1 MSHHLRPAPILILLA
16 ILAANCTGSRQANPG
31 VQQSDERESGPAPSA
46 GATSFMTP
54 AFAWDFR
61 PGRMDRD
68 AGQGAAAEHRLLHMN
83 LCNSGRASC
92 YREGQVI
99 AEAIELLRSHKP
111 DLVTLNEICL
121 TDVVD
126 QLWPALRAA
135 LDDAPT
141 YYAFQPALDYP
152 ERVPSTCTNGA
163 PYGIAIIGRSA
174 YAKRERIHVHGE
186 SYPVQDRYVEDR
198 VWLCVRAEGEQLACT
213 THLSSRKKEVARAQ
227 CAHLMTRVLPAL
239 GAELEA
245 TVVAADLNL
254 EARGS
259 AAESAQAC
267 VPVSYSRVDDGDV
280 QHVITS
286 SALTL
291 TETAALPL
299 QFTDHPAL
307 LTTFTLAPA
316 GR

>member
-1 MSHHLRPAPILILLA
+1 MTRLPSTLTLLA
-16 ILAANCTGSRQANPG
+16 ILATCCTGSRHAKPG
-31 VQQSDERESGPAPSA
+31 VQPSDERESNPAPSA

-54 AFAWDFR
+54 AFAWDYR
-61 PGRMDRD
+61 PGTRDRHAD
-68 AGQGAAAEHRLLHMN
+68 QGAAAERRLLHVN

-92 YREGQVI
+92 YREGRVI

-126 QLWPALRAA
+126 QLWPALREA

-141 YYAFQPALDYP
+141 YFAFQPALDYP
-152 ERVPSTCTNGA
+152 EHVSSTCTNGS
-163 PYGIAIIGRSA
+163 PYGIAIIARSA
-174 YAKRERIHVHGE
+174 HAKREQIHAHGE
-186 SYPVQDRYVEDR
+186 SYPVQDRYIEDR

-239 GAELEA
+239 GTEFEA
-245 TVVAADLNL
+245 TIVAADFNL
-254 EARGS
+254 KARGG
-259 AAESAQAC
+259 AAEGAQAC
-267 VPVSYSRVDDGDV
+267 VPAGYSRVDDGDV
-280 QHVITS
+280 QHIIMS
-286 SALTL
+286 SALTP

-307 LTTFTLAPA
+307 LTTFSLAPA